1 MVSACAA
8 PQPAVVVPVAM
19 QAAPEV
25 DLYAQARLFIATVSA
40 VEPVAER
47 ECRALAPRADC
58 DFRILVDDRPGMPA
72 NAFQTVDDQGRPVIA
87 FTLAMI
93 AEVRHADEL
102 AFVMAHE
109 ASHHILGHLDSQT
122 RNATIG
128 AAVMGEIAS
137 VMGGGSAEAI
147 LSAQQLGAEVGART
161 YSQEYELQADRL
173 GTVIAFDAGFDP
185 LVGAGFFAR
194 IPDPGNRFLG
204 THPPNAARIAVV
216 RQTMAQLLAGT

>member
-1 MVSACAA
+1 M
-8 PQPAVVVPVAM
+8 PVAM

-25 DLYAQARLFIATVSA
+25 DLYAQARLFIATVAA
-40 VEPVAER
+40 VKPVAER
-47 ECRALAPRADC
+47 ECRALAPQIDC

-72 NAFQTVDDQGRPVIA
+72 NAFQTVDEQGRPVIA

-93 AEVRHADEL
+93 AEVRNADEL

-147 LSAQQLGAEVGART
+147 RSAQQLGAEVGART
-161 YSQEYELQADRL
+161 YSQDYELQADRL

-204 THPPNAARIAVV
+204 SHPPNAARVAVV
-216 RQTMAQLLAGT
+216 QATMAQLRAGA